1 MFSVISS
8 PSACI
13 LSSGGISLTINFFGS
28 DWLEFSFVE
37 KYAFWSKNDDRASS
51 SASMR
56 SSAVSESLNSALKN
70 KITS

>member
-13 LSSGGISLTINFFGS
+13 LSSGGISLTIIFGS
-28 DWLEFSFVE
+28 DWLELSFVE
-37 KYAFWSKNDDRASS
+37 KYAFWSKNDDRASV
-51 SASMR
+51 SASIR

-70 KITS
+70 IVPS